1 MLNSKKMR
9 NRSCQF
15 DGTHF
20 YNDMFGQNRLDFLHI
35 EHLYYKVGCVS
46 LCQHS
51 NVQMLSSPP
60 ILKLLDSQGC
70 LWLPYDLTKIIKLIG
85 VTFKQKNTLRHS
97 FRISVIPSLS
107 L

>member
-97 FRISVIPSLS
+97 FRISVIPS
-107 L
+107 